1 MKTSR
6 NTISLPANALQTRRG
21 ALSLLGLAGLSLVA
35 TAPRAKAFS
44 FGWSTKAT
52 PIDLDGL
59 PEEWVRHQGSTLN
72 DYASHLSSLRLTRI
86 TTRQVIESHA
96 KAHGNVWNELPPRVL
111 WRNLG
116 ATLKVVDRV
125 AADLDQPV
133 KEIVSA
139 YRTPAY
145 NARCPGAKSSSWH
158 QLNYA
163 VDVRF
168 PTRPSVVTALA
179 RTVRS
184 RGLFAGGV
192 GGYGNFTH
200 IDTRGTNLDW

>member
-1 MKTSR
+1 MNFIPLDIPSR
-6 NTISLPANALQTRRG
+6 RLPVTTRRG
-21 ALSLLGLAGLSLVA
+21 ALSLLGLAGLAAAS
-35 TAPRAKAFS
+35 APAAKALS
-44 FGWSTKAT
+44 FGWISKA
-52 PIDLDGL
+52 PVDLDGL
-59 PEEWVRHQGSTLN
+59 PGDWVRHQGGVLN
-72 DYASHLSSLRLTRI
+72 DYACHLSSLRLTRI
-86 TTRQVIESHA
+86 TLRQVIESHA
-96 KAHGNVWNELPPRVL
+96 KAHGNVWNALPPKVL
-111 WRNLG
+111 WKNLG
-116 ATLKVVDRV
+116 ATLKVVDRI

-133 KEIVSA
+133 HEIISA

-168 PTRPSVVTALA
+168 ATRPSVVTALA
-179 RTVRS
+179 RNVRS
-184 RGLFAGGV
+184 KGYFSGGV

>member
-1 MKTSR
+1 MKASR
-6 NTISLPANALQTRRG
+6 NSIFLPAGPLQTRRQ
-21 ALSLLGLAGLSLVA
+21 AMSLLGLAGLSLA
-35 TAPRAKAFS
+35 TTAPRAKAFS
-44 FGWSTKAT
+44 FGWISKA
-52 PIDLDGL
+52 PPVDLDGL
-59 PEEWVRHQGSTLN
+59 PEEWVLHQGKTLN
-72 DYASHLSSLRLTRI
+72 EYASHLASLRLARI
-86 TTRQVIESHA
+86 TPRQVIESHA
-96 KAHGNVWNELPPRVL
+96 KAHGTVWNELPPKMM
-111 WRNLG
+111 WRNLE
-116 ATLKVVDRV
+116 ATLKVVDSV
-125 AADLDQPV
+125 AADLDEPV
-133 KEIVSA
+133 KEIISA

-168 PTRPSVVTALA
+168 PTRPSVVTSLV

>member
-1 MKTSR
+1 M
-6 NTISLPANALQTRRG
+6 
-21 ALSLLGLAGLSLVA
+21 
-35 TAPRAKAFS
+35 
-44 FGWSTKAT
+44 
-52 PIDLDGL
+52 
-59 PEEWVRHQGSTLN
+59 
-72 DYASHLSSLRLTRI
+72 
-86 TTRQVIESHA
+86 
-96 KAHGNVWNELPPRVL
+96 

-116 ATLKVVDRV
+116 ATLQVVDRV

-133 KEIVSA
+133 KEIISA

-168 PTRPSVVTALA
+168 PTRPSVVTSLA
-179 RTVRS
+179 RAVRS
-184 RGLFAGGV
+184 KGYFAGGV